1 MNQIALT
8 VIIIAV
14 AVITASAAITGTVVG
29 ALLVGIFAYL
39 MQKRALDLGIKKE
52 ITRPREPRRG
62 RPKKE

>member
-14 AVITASAAITGTVVG
+14 ALIAASAAITGTVVG

-52 ITRPREPRRG
+52 VTRAREPRRG

>member
-39 MQKRALDLGIKKE
+39 VQKRALDLGVKKE
-52 ITRPREPRRG
+52 INRVREPRRG